1 MSRIGKKP
9 VVLPQGVS
17 AKFEGRNL
25 TIEAKGKKL
34 TQWVSPTIAV
44 EVDATKNEVRFTR
57 GTDAAQDRAMHG
69 LYRALANNMVV
80 GLTRG
85 FDKRLDIQGVGYNA
99 KVQGKELI
107 LNIGFSHPVNV
118 KIPEGITIECPKPT
132 QVVIK
137 GADRQLVGQFAA
149 NVRGLR
155 PPEPYKGKGIRY
167 FDEVVRR
174 KAGKALTSTGG

>member
-17 AKFEGRNL
+17 AKLEGRNL
-25 TIEAKGKKL
+25 TIENKGKKL
-34 TQWVSPTIAV
+34 TQWISPTIAV
-44 EVDATKNEVRFTR
+44 EVSAQEVRFTR
-57 GTDAAQDRAMHG
+57 SGDEAQDRAMHG

-85 FDKRLDIQGVGYNA
+85 FEKRLDIQGVGYNA
-99 KVQGKELI
+99 KVQGKDLV

-167 FDEVVRR
+167 FDEV
-174 KAGKALTSTGG
+174 